1 MVTVVAD
8 GSSQQSD
15 LEPESVGSVSTISN
29 LARSLHS
36 SNELGKHLQWL
47 CRDNSITSRP
57 PLQNGWTDSLGSQL
71 NKLQAYTDYSDSF
84 SSHEAIV

>member
-15 LEPESVGSVSTISN
+15 LEPESVGSVNTIGN
-29 LARSLHS
+29 LARS
-36 SNELGKHLQWL
+36 LQWL

-71 NKLQAYTDYSDSF
+71 NKLQAYTDYSASF
-84 SSHEAIV
+84 SSHEAIE